1 VAVAIFSFKDALNQS
16 LAFTNIVQF
25 FLMSLLF
32 LVEVLLV
39 EEGTFLG
46 NVAQDVTIKI
56 RIRC

>member
-1 VAVAIFSFKDALNQS
+1 MAVAIFSFKDALNQS